1 MGLGKRGKEMRVATI
16 QERLGAKALDI
27 IRLECGAYFWP
38 VQWEDGSLHVAGIYR
53 ETGGRY
59 DLSDELAWRKGF
71 GTVAELTRAVSAQL
85 EVQR

>member
-1 MGLGKRGKEMRVATI
+1 MRVATI
-16 QERLGAKALDI
+16 PERLGAKALDI

-71 GTVAELTRAVSAQL
+71 GTVAELTRAVSREL
-85 EVQR
+85 EARE

>member
-1 MGLGKRGKEMRVATI
+1 MKVATI
-16 QERLGAKALDI
+16 QERRGATALDI

-53 ETGGRY
+53 QAGGRY

-71 GTVAELTRAVSAQL
+71 GTVVELTRAVSAEL
-85 EVQR
+85 EAQR

>member
-1 MGLGKRGKEMRVATI
+1 LGKRGKEMRVATI

-53 ETGGRY
+53 QAGGRY

-85 EVQR
+85 EAQR

>member
-1 MGLGKRGKEMRVATI
+1 MRVATI
-16 QERLGAKALDI
+16 PERLGAKALDI